1 MRYGFLTLIL
11 LGFLFLINTGCSN
24 DGRTKYKSPDG
35 YDFSKPWLL
44 KLPVELDE
52 ISGIVYYPKD
62 TSVFAINDEFGWLYK
77 IHLLGHH
84 EMRKWKFSDGGDYE
98 DLVMIDTIFYALR
111 SNGNIQ
117 TFTFGDS
124 NKVYRADSQFPT
136 KGNEFEI
143 LYYDSVTRKLSLICK
158 DCDVDKK
165 KSLTRYFFDPVN
177 KRYLDTTESI
187 DVKKIAIMLGEK
199 NLKFKPSAAAIN
211 PVTHELFI
219 ISAVNDLLVIAD
231 EQGNPKISYEI
242 DGKLFKQPEGI
253 TFTPNGDLLISNE
266 AADKGV
272 ANILLFK
279 YNKKRPI

>member
-1 MRYGFLTLIL
+1 MFILIGFFFL
-11 LGFLFLINTGCSN
+11 LNTGCSDN
-24 DGRTKYKSPDG
+24 GRAQYESPEG

-44 KLPVELDE
+44 KLPIELDE

-77 IHLLGHH
+77 IHLAGTHDI
-84 EMRKWKFSDGGDYE
+84 RKWKFSDAGDYE
-98 DLVMIDTIFYALR
+98 DLVMIDSIFYALG
-111 SNGNIQ
+111 SNGNIES
-117 TFTFGDS
+117 FTFGDS
-124 NKVYRADSQFPT
+124 NKVYVHDAQFPT

-143 LYYDSVTRKLSLICK
+143 LYYDSVSRKLSLICK

-165 KSLTRYFFDPVN
+165 KSLTRYFFDPVT
-177 KRYLDTTESI
+177 KSYPDSTTSI
-187 DVKKIAIMLGEK
+187 DVNKIAIMLGEK

-211 PVTHELFI
+211 PVTGELFI
-219 ISAVNDLLVIAD
+219 VSAVNDLLVIAD
-231 EQGNPKISYEI
+231 QHGIPKISYHI

-253 TFTPNGDLLISNE
+253 AFTPEGDLLISNE

-279 YNKKRPI
+279 YNKKRQL